1 MTANLTAKTSITIAA
16 PAKDVWSALTKPEL
30 VKQYLM
36 GADVHTDWKVGSPLR
51 YTGEYKGRP
60 FEEKGI
66 IKQIEP
72 GRLLQATHFSATSG
86 KEDTP
91 ENYALVTYELEETG
105 DHTLVTVSQD
115 NIKDEKGV
123 EGSKENW
130 KSVLVGLK
138 ETAEALR

>member
-1 MTANLTAKTSITIAA
+1 MTANLTAKTSITIDA
-16 PAKDVWSALTKPEL
+16 PAKNVWSALTKPEL

-123 EGSKENW
+123 EDSKENW
-130 KSVLVGLK
+130 KGVLVGLK

>member
-1 MTANLTAKTSITIAA
+1 MIDA
-16 PAKDVWSALTKPEL
+16 PAKNVWSALTKPEL

-130 KSVLVGLK
+130 KGVLVGLK

>member
-1 MTANLTAKTSITIAA
+1 MTANLTAKTSIMIDA
-16 PAKDVWSALTKPEL
+16 PAKNVWSALTKPEL
-30 VKQYLM
+30 VKQYSM

-130 KSVLVGLK
+130 KGVLVGLK